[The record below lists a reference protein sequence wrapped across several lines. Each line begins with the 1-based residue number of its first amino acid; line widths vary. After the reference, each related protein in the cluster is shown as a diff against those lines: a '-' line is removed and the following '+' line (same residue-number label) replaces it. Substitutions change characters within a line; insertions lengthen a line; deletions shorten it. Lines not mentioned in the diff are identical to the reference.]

1 MAKVLPSHMRAP
13 TERPQG
19 QEAPIWLLEVVLDQG
34 TEVLPPVLLRICDG
48 TEELQWPLSDPGL
61 TRWYPMG
68 FAFTPVEQTDAGS
81 LTQVDLTIDNTSR
94 MLMPWLH
101 QANGLEGNKAKLYL
115 VYKNGLSIAYPAHEF
130 ELSEWEIE
138 QCSAADDA
146 VSLRLAMP
154 NWFEIAS
161 PTDRYIPKKC
171 RHEFGSDDCGYVINE
186 FSAFQRC
193 PKLITA
199 CSARA
204 LDMAAR
210 GLPPVLPGN
219 FRGYPGISNQR

>member
-1 MAKVLPSHMRAP
+1 VAKVLPAHMRAP

-19 QEAPIWLLEVVLDQG
+19 QEAPLWLLEVVLDRG
-34 TEVLPPVLLRICDG
+34 SESLPPVLLRICDG
-48 TEELQWPLSDPGL
+48 DQELQWPLGDPGL

-68 FAFTPVEQTDAGS
+68 FSFTPVEQTAEGS
-81 LTQVDLTIDNTSR
+81 LTQVDVSIDNTAR

-101 QANGLEGNKAKLYL
+101 QANGLEGNPARLFL
-115 VYKNGLSIAYPAHEF
+115 VYQNGLSIAYPAHEF
-130 ELSEWEIE
+130 DVSEWEV
-138 QCSAADDA
+138 QQSSASDEA

-154 NWFEIAS
+154 NWFEISS

-171 RHEFGSDDCGYVINE
+171 RHEFGSDDCGYVINA

-193 PKLITA
+193 SKLITA
-199 CSARA
+199 CNDRA
-204 LDMAAR
+204 LDMKAR